1 MEEIVFKVTEDHET
15 ERLDKFLALKVPY
28 ISRVRLQEYIK
39 EGYVQVN
46 GKLSKAAYRLD
57 LNDIITIEIPNM
69 IPAEIKPQRIPLEI
83 IYEDKYLLAI
93 NKPAGMV
100 VHPAPGAE
108 DGTLVNALIERYPKL
123 TKWGEPHRSGIIH
136 RLDKDTSGVILA
148 ALTEETQ
155 LQMQAKFQQ
164 REIIKVYWALVD
176 GHPRTD
182 TGTIEAEIGRDPKQ
196 RKKMAVRRNGKDAS
210 TDFKVIQ
217 EFEHHS
223 LLELHPET
231 GRTHQ
236 IRVHLAFIGC
246 PVAGDRVYG
255 HRDSTIG
262 INRFFLHARSITF
275 THPITGQGM
284 YLEAPLAPELDQVLK
299 KLSQDGT
306 NEEAWPSSEE
316 E

>member
-1 MEEIVFKVTEDHET
+1 MEEIVFKISEDHHE
-15 ERLDKFLALKVPY
+15 ERLDKFLAVKVPY
-28 ISRVRLQEYIK
+28 LSRVRLQDYIK
-39 EGYVQVN
+39 EGFVQVN
-46 GKLSKAAYRLD
+46 GKMSKASYRLILHD
-57 LNDIITIEIPNM
+57 TVTIEIPDVE
-69 IPAEIKPQRIPLEI
+69 PAQIKPQPIPLEI
-83 IYEDKYLLAI
+83 LYEDKYLLAI

-100 VHPAPGAE
+100 VHPAPGVE
-108 DGTLVNALIERYPKL
+108 LGTLVNALIERYPKL
-123 TKWGEPHRSGIIH
+123 KKWGEPHRSGIIH

-164 REIIKVYWALVD
+164 REIIKTYWALVD
-176 GHPRTD
+176 GHPKTD

-196 RKKMAVRRNGKDAS
+196 RKKMAVRRSGKDAS
-210 TDFKVIQ
+210 TDFRVLQ
-217 EFEHHS
+217 RFEDHT

-236 IRVHLAFIGC
+236 IRVHLAFIRC

-255 HRDSTIG
+255 LRESSIG
-262 INRFFLHARSITF
+262 LERFFLHARSITF

-284 YLEAPLAPELDQVLK
+284 YIEAPLAPELQRVLQ
-299 KLSQDGT
+299 KLTQQSADEQ
-306 NEEAWPSSEE
+306 AWASREE